1 MSKPQ
6 KNCFFPFHQQHF
18 STFFLPNFSLVLNKC
33 PKTKL
38 QRSKPQTK
46 GKKSHPREKRN
57 KKPPF
62 TKQKLNNSDQQTK
75 QSAAA
80 AAANG

>member
-1 MSKPQ
+1 MSKSL

-18 STFFLPNFSLVLNKC
+18 STIFLPNFFLVLNKC

-38 QRSKPQTK
+38 QRSKSQIK

-57 KKPPF
+57 KK
-62 TKQKLNNSDQQTK
+62 TQQLRSTNK
-75 QSAAA
+75 TISSSSSSS
-80 AAANG
+80 